1 MRTDLLAPLLLAT
14 LVLATTQAVAA
25 DQPVARFVTTPAT
38 AGELDPLLTRVVE
51 SLRLADPFDP
61 EDDERLLR
69 RLRDAALGALAT
81 EGYFSA
87 RVTAEKDPENRA
99 RYILQV
105 DPGMRA
111 HVVEAQIRL
120 HGGIEAQPA
129 RIQELLAGW
138 ELPVGQPFRD
148 AVWSTAKTR
157 LLARVAEKDFAAAQ
171 LIDSNAQVDRDA
183 ATVKLVVDIDSGPA
197 FTVGELDIKGLER
210 FNANLVERFN
220 PFAFGDRYDATK
232 LLEFQRRLQASP
244 YFGRV
249 SVDIDTDPAKPREVP
264 IHVELKEQKTKRLSF
279 GIGYSTNVGARLET
293 TYRQSLVFGYPYTV
307 QTGVGADKT
316 RQVAFAD
323 LLLPPKPNGALD
335 SLGILAEHTDI
346 ENVITDRRAGGVARA
361 NTHESAASTIETR
374 ISFNLQR
381 EQRRLRG
388 VDSVAP
394 VTNDVLS
401 TVYAWTRRAVDSIT
415 DPRRGD
421 ILTLKVGAGLSR
433 SGINDTFLYGY
444 GRYIRYFELGKRDQL
459 ILRGEVGH
467 TQADDID
474 RVPNEFLFRAGG
486 AGSVRG
492 YAYQSLGA
500 KTGVATLGSR
510 SLVTGSAEVVHWFN
524 NEWGAATFYDV
535 GDADDNLLNV
545 KWAKGYGVGA
555 RWKTIAGPLALDTAY
570 GQRDHRWRIHFAIAI
585 AF

>member
-1 MRTDLLAPLLLAT
+1 MLANLLAT
-14 LVLATTQAVAA
+14 TPAMAA
-25 DQPVARFVTTPAT
+25 NLPVARFVAPSA
-38 AGELDPLLTRVVE
+38 AAAELDPLLKRVLD
-51 SLRLADPFDP
+51 SLRLADPFDL

-69 RLRDAALGALAT
+69 RLRDAAIDALAT

-87 RVTAEKDPENRA
+87 TVTAEKDGENQA
-99 RYILQV
+99 RYVLNV
-105 DPGMRA
+105 DPGPRA
-111 HVVEAQIRL
+111 RVVKAEIRL
-120 HGGIEAQPA
+120 HGGIDEQPA

-138 ELPVGQPFRD
+138 ELHAGQPFRD
-148 AVWSTAKTR
+148 AVWSSAKTR
-157 LLARVAEKDFAAAQ
+157 LLARVAEKDFAAAR
-171 LIDSNAQVDRDA
+171 LVDSQAEVDRDA
-183 ATVKLVVDIDSGPA
+183 AAVTLVVDIDSGPA
-197 FTVGELDIKGLER
+197 FTVGELQIKGLER
-210 FNANLVERFN
+210 FDANLVERFN
-220 PFAFGDRYDATK
+220 PFAFGDRYDAAK

-249 SVDIDTDPAKPREVP
+249 SVDLDTDPEKPRAVP
-264 IHVELKEQKTKRLSF
+264 IHVELKESNTKRLSF
-279 GIGYSTNVGARLET
+279 GVGYSTNVGPRLEA

-307 QTGVGADKT
+307 QTGIGLDRT

-361 NTHESAASTIETR
+361 NSRETGAVTIETR

-388 VDSVAP
+388 VDTVPA

-401 TVYAWTRRAVDSIT
+401 TLYSWTRRAVDSIT
-415 DPRRGD
+415 DPHRGD
-421 ILTLKVGAGLSR
+421 ILTVRFGAGLQR

-444 GRYIRYFELGKRDQL
+444 GRYTRYFELGKRDQL

-467 TQADDID
+467 TQADNID
-474 RVPNEFLFRAGG
+474 RVPNDFLFRAGG

-500 KTGVATLGSR
+500 KTGSATLGSR
-510 SLVTGSAEVVHWFN
+510 SLVTGSAEAVHWFT
-524 NEWGAATFYDV
+524 NEWGSAAFYDV
-535 GDADDNLLNV
+535 GDADDDLLNV

-570 GQRDHRWRIHFAIAI
+570 GQREHRWRIHFAIAI